1 MRRAHKK
8 QGKRHDNL
16 LAKIAAL
23 TETDLDAVREA
34 ATPELYAV
42 EDKAYVK
49 QAAINFFYTRV
60 KPEIPQQKPG
70 ESKPKYAA
78 RCAEYER
85 AFNEWRFREC
95 KGCKETFAYA
105 YHYEGVLHCSLEC
118 LDAELR
124 KIGVA
129 VTPGKDPA
137 IRWGNQHPAIVNSET
152 LRSFEDAYSPDVSL
166 AETTLQKPHRF
177 QDDLD
182 RNSDTQTEQDN

>member
-1 MRRAHKK
+1 MRRAKK

-34 ATPELYAV
+34 ATPELYSV

-70 ESKPKYAA
+70 ESKPKYVA

-105 YHYEGVLHCSLEC
+105 YHYEGVSYCSLEC

-137 IRWGNQHPAIVNSET
+137 TRWGNQHPAVVNSET
-152 LRSFEDAYSPDVSL
+152 LRVLEEKHTDGASL
-166 AETTLQKPHRF
+166 AESTLQKPLRF

-182 RNSDTQTEQDN
+182 QSFDTQTAQGN